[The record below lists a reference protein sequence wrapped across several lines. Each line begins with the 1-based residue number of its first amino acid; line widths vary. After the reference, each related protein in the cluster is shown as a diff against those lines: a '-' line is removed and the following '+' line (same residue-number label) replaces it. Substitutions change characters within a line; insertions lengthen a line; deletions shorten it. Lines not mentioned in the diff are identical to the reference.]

1 MQSLS
6 LQHYQQNNAVVQFA
20 NHTSVNATLGADGTQ
35 TLAISVGTS
44 MAGYPDHQAN
54 FITNAAAGMRTE
66 IFSRVD
72 FTKYTS
78 RPVPPLPTPSPDF
91 VPGLPH
97 AVLTIEL
104 TQALSSYRDYH
115 MLLLPLARTLWRF
128 YDPAETYTHMG
139 ETVFTLLD
147 VSPKDGALSAAEMSK
162 LALSSQAAHLLKDRR
177 VDWTTSEGDV
187 CSSFYKAIAF
197 PANGAAMTQR
207 AFVSAFNSAKLD
219 AKTQHRSKRTRR
231 NQVVRTFNFEGTGDW
246 AGVRLYREPDVRTGV
261 RPEFPGGAV
270 LRIRYALQG
279 DHMQLVIE
287 DANRYLWAYN
297 VTSTGGVLRVLTPGA
312 TDFTYRA
319 DWNPDPACSLQ
330 GCASSAGCATCSGC
344 KGSTC
349 SDKARAQPYAS
360 PNISK
365 VRRYEFV
372 PFKKGHASVLH
383 LAHAGE
389 DPGSIA
395 ADAYT
400 FKCQARAPISRL
412 GPCAAH
418 S

>member
-1 MQSLS
+1 MSRAS
-6 LQHYQQNNAVVQFA
+6 GVDRAHYQQNNAVVQFA

-54 FITNAAAGMRTE
+54 FITNADAGMRTE
-66 IFSRVD
+66 VFSRVD

-78 RPVPPLPTPSPDF
+78 S
-91 VPGLPH
+91 
-97 AVLTIEL
+97 
-104 TQALSSYRDYH
+104 
-115 MLLLPLARTLWRF
+115 TLWRF

-231 NQVVRTFNFEGTGDW
+231 NQVVRTFSFEGTGDW

-270 LRIRYALQG
+270 LPIRYALQG

-319 DWNPDPACSLQ
+319 DWNPNPACSLQ
-330 GCASSAGCATCSGC
+330 GCPSSAGCATCSGC

-360 PNISK
+360 PNISE

-400 FKCQARAPISRL
+400 FKCQARALFSRL
-412 GPCAAH
+412 GLCAAH